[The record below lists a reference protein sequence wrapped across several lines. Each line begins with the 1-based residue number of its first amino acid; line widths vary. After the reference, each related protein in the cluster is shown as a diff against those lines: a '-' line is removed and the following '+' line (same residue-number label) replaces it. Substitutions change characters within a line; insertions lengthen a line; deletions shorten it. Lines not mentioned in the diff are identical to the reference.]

1 MEWNDF
7 QEKVNKSLRESC
19 CTGGV
24 VTRPGSVLVDMGTF
38 EGDEWKYDV
47 HVVPDR
53 NDARVKAAI
62 VEVNHNRAWE
72 LSFDKQVTGW
82 HAKAEGAKGEKEK
95 TWPVRIVYGTE
106 ASSSKGHFQ

>member
-1 MEWNDF
+1 
-7 QEKVNKSLRESC
+7 
-19 CTGGV
+19 
-24 VTRPGSVLVDMGTF
+24 MGTF
-38 EGDEWKYDV
+38 EEDEWKYDV

-62 VEVNHNRAWE
+62 LEVNHNRAWE

-95 TWPVRIVYGTE
+95 IRPVRILRNSAAE
-106 ASSSKGHFQ
+106 ASCTGHFQ